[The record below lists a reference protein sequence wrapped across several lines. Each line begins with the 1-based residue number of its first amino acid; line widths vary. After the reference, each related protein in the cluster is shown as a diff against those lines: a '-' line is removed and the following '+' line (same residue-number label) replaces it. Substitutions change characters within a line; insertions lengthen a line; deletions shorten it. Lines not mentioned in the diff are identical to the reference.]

1 MLTVQG
7 VNKGPIS
14 QKLWLIWGSSNGV
27 IAGLKSTIG
36 F

>member
-1 MLTVQG
+1 MLIVQG
-7 VNKGPIS
+7 VNERTVS
-14 QKLWLIWGSSNGV
+14 QKLWLIRGGSNGF

>member
-7 VNKGPIS
+7 VNECTIS
-14 QKLWLIWGSSNGV
+14 QKLWLIRGGSNGF
-27 IAGLKSTIG
+27 IAGLKSAIG

>member
-7 VNKGPIS
+7 VNERTIS
-14 QKLWLIWGSSNGV
+14 QKLWLIRGGGNAV